1 MINHLYVKNAVLF
14 FSINTIQ
21 LQQVYDALIVT
32 LKLMGY
38 KVEENW
44 IDSSYYIEIYQE
56 DNNALDIEFH
66 YGYENGKLVE
76 KVMFYPFVQ
85 AELGRALYRIFK
97 TSKSLDDEESIIKA
111 FNCIMEMS

>member
-1 MINHLYVKNAVLF
+1 MVSHLYVKNDVLF

-21 LQQVYDALIVT
+21 LQQTYDTLIVT

-56 DNNALDIEFH
+56 NNNALDIEFF
-66 YGYENGKLVE
+66 YNYENSKLVE
-76 KVMFYPFVQ
+76 KVVFYPFIQ
-85 AELGRALYRIFK
+85 AQLGRALYKIF
-97 TSKSLDDEESIIKA
+97 SSNMSLDDEESIAKA
-111 FNCIMEMS
+111 FNCIIELS